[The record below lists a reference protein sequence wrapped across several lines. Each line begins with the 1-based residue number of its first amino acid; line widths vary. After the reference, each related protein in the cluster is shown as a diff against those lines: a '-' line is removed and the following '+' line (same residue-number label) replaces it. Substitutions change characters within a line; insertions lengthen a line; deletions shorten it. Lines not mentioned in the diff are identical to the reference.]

1 MRTARVVLA
10 FLIWLPLSAFAGG
23 AEFVQGVASAGWLE
37 QELGRTAVERG
48 RHGDVQRF
56 GQIMLDE
63 RVRTNHELDAL
74 ARAAGVLI
82 PQQLTTG
89 QRAEVDALAKLEGPA
104 FDQAYM
110 RRMLFAR
117 TRDLEAFRSQAAGE
131 GAVAQW
137 AGAQLPSMEAL
148 LAEAQRVA
156 FLVGVA
162 EAAPGG

>member
-1 MRTARVVLA
+1 M
-10 FLIWLPLSAFAGG
+10 
-23 AEFVQGVASAGWLE
+23 
-37 QELGRTAVERG
+37 
-48 RHGDVQRF
+48 
-56 GQIMLDE
+56 
-63 RVRTNHELDAL
+63 DAL
-74 ARAAGVLI
+74 A
-82 PQQLTTG
+82 
-89 QRAEVDALAKLEGPA
+89 ELEGPA

-156 FLVGVA
+156 FLVGVG
-162 EAAPGG
+162 ETEPGG

>member
-1 MRTARVVLA
+1 MRAALL
-10 FLIWLPLSAFAGG
+10 LIAMFVAIPLSALADDG
-23 AEFVQGVASAGWLE
+23 EFVQGVAGAGFLE

-63 RVRTNHELDAL
+63 RVRTNHELEGL
-74 ARAAGVLI
+74 ARSEGVLI
-82 PQQLTTG
+82 PQQLTTS

-117 TRDLEAFRSQAAGE
+117 QRDLEAFRSQAAGE
-131 GAVAQW
+131 GAVAAW
-137 AGAQLPSMEAL
+137 AGAQLPSIEAL

-156 FLVGVA
+156 LLVGVA
-162 EAAPGG
+162 EAG

>member
-1 MRTARVVLA
+1 MRAALLVLA
-10 FLIWLPLSAFAGG
+10 MLLWLPISARADD
-23 AEFVQGVASAGWLE
+23 AEFVQGVATAGWLE

-63 RVRTNHELDAL
+63 RVRTNHELETL
-74 ARAAGVLI
+74 SRAAGILI
-82 PQQLTTG
+82 PQQLTTS
-89 QRAEVDALAKLEGPA
+89 QRAEVDALAELEGPA

-110 RRMLFAR
+110 QRMLFAR
-117 TRDLEAFRSQAAGE
+117 ARDLEAFRAQAAGE
-131 GAVAQW
+131 GAVARW

-156 FLVGVA
+156 SLVGVG
-162 EAAPGG
+162 ETAP